1 MSFEN
6 PNVPNEREARALR
19 GFEETPVD
27 LTEEEMGILLGGK
40 EGWEQLAKDKGLG
53 HDSGGNFELR
63 KVVVDREKKV
73 LSDDVI
79 LMKEALGDSH
89 VLQEVYDKWVAK

>member
-1 MSFEN
+1 M
-6 PNVPNEREARALR
+6 
-19 GFEETPVD
+19 
-27 LTEEEMGILLGGK
+27 
-40 EGWEQLAKDKGLG
+40 
-53 HDSGGNFELR
+53 R
-63 KVVVDREKKV
+63 KVVVDGEKKV